1 MSLRTFCWKYKVIIF
16 GAVEYG
22 VCARMSGSTGTWAF
36 RSAHS
41 LAAVPCSRA
50 VRETSGGHPAPSV
63 LPLLSRSQVRA
74 VPAALRGS
82 GIPSWS
88 SPTKGL
94 EAAHGLRLHPPWGGL
109 PEPGGEI
116 WAAQPRWRAA
126 RRRLMRAGTAGGEG
140 SSPPHWPPPPL
151 THPAPRPSSPAPNP
165 PPLSRLR
172 APTSN
177 PGLPTPSEPPLHL
190 QAASLIA
197 F

>member
-1 MSLRTFCWKYKVIIF
+1 MFAHGCRAARARGLS
-16 GAVEYG
+16 GALIRWLLCLARGLSEKPQADTQLPASCHYSAAAK
-22 VCARMSGSTGTWAF
+22 CAPSPRLSEARGFLPGHHRPRGWRPLTVSGST
-36 RSAHS
+36 
-41 LAAVPCSRA
+41 
-50 VRETSGGHPAPSV
+50 
-63 LPLLSRSQVRA
+63 
-74 VPAALRGS
+74 
-82 GIPSWS
+82 
-88 SPTKGL
+88 
-94 EAAHGLRLHPPWGGL
+94 RLGGGL

-172 APTSN
+172 APTSS